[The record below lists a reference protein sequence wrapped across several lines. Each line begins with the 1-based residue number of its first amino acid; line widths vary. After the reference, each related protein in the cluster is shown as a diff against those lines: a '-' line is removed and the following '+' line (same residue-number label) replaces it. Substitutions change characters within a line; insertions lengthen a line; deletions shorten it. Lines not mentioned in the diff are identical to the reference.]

1 MGPRI
6 LVAEDMEDNLEL
18 FQDVLEIAGYT
29 VLTCTDGLAAVQM
42 AVTDQPA
49 LILMDISLPG
59 IDGHEATRRIRGQ
72 ASTRHIPVIAVTA
85 HAMPSDREL
94 ALEAGCSA
102 YLAKPVSPRVLAQV
116 VADLIS
122 GPQPRS

>member
-42 AVTDQPA
+42 AATDQPD
-49 LILMDISLPG
+49 LIVMDISLPG

>member
-1 MGPRI
+1 
-6 LVAEDMEDNLEL
+6 MEDNLEL

-42 AVTDQPA
+42 AAADQPD

-85 HAMPSDREL
+85 HAMPADRER

>member
-42 AVTDQPA
+42 AATDQPD

>member
-1 MGPRI
+1 
-6 LVAEDMEDNLEL
+6 MEDNLEL

-42 AVTDQPA
+42 AATDQPD